1 MELLVEFCHKNHLN
15 DSYIDGIILPLEH
28 YSVESMVS
36 FSMEEIKKIQKEFSC
51 KVFVKINRNLL
62 NQDIEVM
69 KDILIELDQC
79 KIDGIFFYDLAILQL
94 KKELGLSIPLVWN
107 QTHMVNNYRSCE
119 EYYQRGVEYALLGKE
134 ITLEEIKEIQ
144 KKSHIQ
150 CMVEVVS
157 RPSIAF
163 SRRKLISHFYDD
175 LGKVGDQSLRVT
187 EKVSSLPI
195 DLIESEDGTSFF
207 SSILTNGTSIIQDL
221 FEAGIPYIIMRE
233 FGIEEFDELVKDTKE
248 YLLNCC
254 QGNEYVMKYKKL
266 GDCTNFFFQKTIYKV
281 KKNG

>member
-119 EYYQRGVEYALLGKE
+119 EYYQRGVEYA
-134 ITLEEIKEIQ
+134 
-144 KKSHIQ
+144 IQ

-187 EKVSSLPI
+187 ERVSSLPI

-248 YLLNCC
+248 YLSNCC